1 MVLTLIWV
9 YLVCR
14 SCLKSCFSTVC
25 KTNIAGLGISW
36 NRIPPELVW
45 LTFFFRL
52 IGGGPFVVI
61 ALYVTIVSDLSTED
75 TRLVHDESDAKAV
88 LNN

>member
-1 MVLTLIWV
+1 M
-9 YLVCR
+9 
-14 SCLKSCFSTVC
+14 
-25 KTNIAGLGISW
+25 
-36 NRIPPELVW
+36 
-45 LTFFFRL
+45 
-52 IGGGPFVVI
+52 VI